1 MILMDEKFLGDLV
14 KESDHDVYYVVD
26 TNIVLSYCKGDVPG
40 LCNYVDKLSQNGKR
54 FFLTE
59 RIRNEL
65 VSVPVPPQFHVVKS
79 DHLNGLVDR
88 AYPVI
93 MRDFGCT
100 SRKFETDVKWL
111 LEAGYCLAECAD
123 IPPVASGNDGMT
135 FVMTGNAA
143 LIRKFLASAEWRKKF
158 ERIVDN
164 YSLEHLAD
172 IRKLDMA
179 TGMFH
184 DLISVPTLAQ

>member
-1 MILMDEKFLGDLV
+1 MILMDEKLLGDLV
-14 KESDHDVYYVVD
+14 KEHDHDVYYFVD

-40 LCNYVDKLSQNGKR
+40 LCDYVDKLSQNGKR

-65 VSVPVPPQFHVVKS
+65 VSVPPQFHVVKS

-93 MRDFGCT
+93 MREFGCS

-135 FVMTGNAA
+135 FAMTGNAA
-143 LIRKFLASAEWRKKF
+143 LIRKFLGSAEWRKKF

-164 YSLEHLAD
+164 YALEHLAD
-172 IRKLDMA
+172 IRKLDLA
-179 TGMFH
+179 TGRFH